1 MATKRTPPKAG
12 KKPAAKPASPA
23 VRATVRTAATAST
36 AAMSVLDGSM
46 KPLIRAAFAKRL
58 RG

>member
-1 MATKRTPPKAG
+1 MATKRAKPKAKS
-12 KKPAAKPASPA
+12 KKPAAKPAP
-23 VRATVRTAATAST
+23 RRTAGADAS
-36 AAMSVLDGSM
+36 MSVVDGSM